1 MKNRNVGWLI
11 IGISVF
17 VFAMIWIFN
26 FGIRASLDATCS
38 MGPTCSMYKTLSLQT
53 WVSLAITLIIF
64 FLGLFLIFAKEN
76 EKIIIKK
83 IKSFGDIKEAKK
95 FDKKSLDNLNLDSEE
110 KQVMILI
117 LDNEGSIFQSDLVKE
132 TGFGKVKVTR
142 ILDMLEA
149 KELIERRRRGMTNVV
164 MLKQ

>member
-11 IGISVF
+11 IGIAVF
-17 VFAMIWIFN
+17 VFAMLWIFN